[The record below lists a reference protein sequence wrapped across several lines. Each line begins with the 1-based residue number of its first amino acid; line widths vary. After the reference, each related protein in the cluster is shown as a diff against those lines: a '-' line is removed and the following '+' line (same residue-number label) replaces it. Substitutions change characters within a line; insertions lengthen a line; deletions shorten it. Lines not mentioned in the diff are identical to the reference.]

1 MIKLSFPTMAS
12 NSVNTSVDTSAN
24 AMNQLYLNAKFFK
37 LLMMLFFKLKI
48 SQKVFLGILLLTAL
62 ITSCSA
68 PKKTAVRHPRQK
80 APVKETREET
90 AVKEPPAK
98 TEVSEMPEETTV
110 AETRADKV
118 ISTARTFIGTPYKY
132 GGTTRSG
139 MDCSGLL
146 INSFRAVDVNL
157 PRSSAAQSQVGK
169 EIKMNDL
176 EPGDLVFF
184 ATGRKRKEITH
195 VGLITDVKSK
205 DNIKFIHSSSS
216 LGVVETNLL
225 AEYYQKRFRGARRVI
240 VE

>member
-1 MIKLSFPTMAS
+1 MKP
-12 NSVNTSVDTSAN
+12 
-24 AMNQLYLNAKFFK
+24 LYLSVYFLNFW
-37 LLMMLFFKLKI
+37 LMLFFTFKI
-48 SQKVFLGILLLTAL
+48 NQNLFPRTTLFATLFFA
-62 ITSCSA
+62 SCASS
-68 PKKTAVRHPRQK
+68 KTVN
-80 APVKETREET
+80 VREEK
-90 AVKEPPAK
+90 V
-98 TEVSEMPEETTV
+98 
-110 AETRADKV
+110 DKV

-146 INSFRAVDVNL
+146 INSFRVVEISL
-157 PRSSAAQSQVGK
+157 PRSSEAQSKVGK

-184 ATGRKRKEITH
+184 ATGKKRKEVTH

-216 LGVVETNLL
+216 LGVVETNLF